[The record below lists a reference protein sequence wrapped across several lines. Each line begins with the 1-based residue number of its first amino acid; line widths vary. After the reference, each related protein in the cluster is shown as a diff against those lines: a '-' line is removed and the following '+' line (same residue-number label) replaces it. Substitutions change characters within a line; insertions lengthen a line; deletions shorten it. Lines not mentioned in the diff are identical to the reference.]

1 MFVCVWIELE
11 ISSKRIKVLENERFW
26 VLFCGE
32 KKPKQQPRHQKWKR
46 FVIVRH
52 LTGFSRVS
60 VASQVHLCLLRVN
73 NERLVC
79 LCLLRV
85 CRRVEEVVRFPG
97 LPPRRQLTYQ
107 AKQTIS
113 REMEQEKMRRAE
125 QLMLLRNPAPVR
137 LGHT

>member
-1 MFVCVWIELE
+1 MRVCVWIELE

-26 VLFCGE
+26 VLFWGG
-32 KKPKQQPRHQKWKR
+32 KPKQQPRHQKWKL

-60 VASQVHLCLLRVN
+60 VASQVHLCLLRVS
-73 NERLVC
+73 
-79 LCLLRV
+79 
-85 CRRVEEVVRFPG
+85 RRVEEVVRFPG

-137 LGHT
+137 LGHA